1 MLQQIN
7 IKNSPSD
14 VEPLKDHS
22 FIPWCNLHKREKTK
36 HKMQNIQYHSHKKW
50 QKGKESDTERTQSHT
65 WDLLG
70 WGGWGGYTWHFRCCC
85 CEYNPLLRTTW
96 FNVFYRLSDD
106 CHGVAL
112 MITGRDPFELCEE
125 SACVHVS
132 TPEWV
137 SGRIGTRGDQ
147 LYHVRLSKQ

>member
-70 WGGWGGYTWHFRCCC
+70 WGGGGGVTLDISAAAVVSTTRCWGQHDLMFFTGCQMIVTELPSWLQA
-85 CEYNPLLRTTW
+85 EI
-96 FNVFYRLSDD
+96 RLSSVRNQRV
-106 CHGVAL
+106 CMFLHQ
-112 MITGRDPFELCEE
+112 
-125 SACVHVS
+125 
-132 TPEWV
+132 
-137 SGRIGTRGDQ
+137 SGLVVGLGQGGI
-147 LYHVRLSKQ
+147 SCIM